1 MLREKMELL
10 RKKFTEGAGLVEAML
25 EAVEKA
31 LSGAREGFIE
41 EVRAYE
47 DKINQLEN
55 ELDFYC
61 TSIISLYGPEARDLR
76 TVLMIL
82 KMNNELE
89 RVGDLLWGIAKSLR
103 LIREKGSVVNLA
115 PVTKLL
121 SEAGKMFHSSINAFL
136 QEDHALAESI
146 LAQDDAVDEERS
158 KMVRN
163 YLMEMEKEPKQ
174 VESLYHLIKITQN
187 AERIADHATNISE
200 DVIYMVEGRNVKHHG
215 ND

>member
-31 LSGAREGFIE
+31 LGGGREGFVE

-103 LIREKGSVVNLA
+103 LIREKGSIVNLQ

-121 SEAGKMFHSSINAFL
+121 SEAGKMFRSSINAFL
-136 QEDHALAESI
+136 KEDYALAESI

>member
-1 MLREKMELL
+1 MELL

-31 LSGAREGFIE
+31 LAGTRDGFIE

-103 LIREKGSVVNLA
+103 LIREKGSVVNLG